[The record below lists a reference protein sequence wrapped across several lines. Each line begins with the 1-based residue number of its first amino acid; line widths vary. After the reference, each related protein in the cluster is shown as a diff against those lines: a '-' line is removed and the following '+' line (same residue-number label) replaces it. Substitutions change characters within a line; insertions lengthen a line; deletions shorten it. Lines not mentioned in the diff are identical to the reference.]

1 MVNFEILTNTKI
13 IDFYHSINEY
23 YNYMSTFIIQIM
35 EYYITLRDLNTGRKA
50 CASALIDN
58 VVVSFFTFRSLM
70 HPYVLN

>member
-1 MVNFEILTNTKI
+1 MNIAFHVYFIVQI
-13 IDFYHSINEY
+13 VGY
-23 YNYMSTFIIQIM
+23 YLI
-35 EYYITLRDLNTGRKA
+35 LRDLNTGRKT

>member
-1 MVNFEILTNTKI
+1 MNI
-13 IDFYHSINEY
+13 IITCLLRRMRHD
-23 YNYMSTFIIQIM
+23 FIIQIM